1 MPWEKLNHFVSTFGI
16 NANVVYIR
24 NRRKHKHNP
33 SIMKGTE
40 KQIKYANDLISDAE
54 KNVQKF
60 LDKGKKDHPK
70 VQEKLQKIEMA
81 KTLETAHLVIEL
93 FTKWTGDLH
102 GERGFK
108 AYFKIK

>member
-1 MPWEKLNHFVSTFGI
+1 
-16 NANVVYIR
+16 
-24 NRRKHKHNP
+24 
-33 SIMKGTE
+33 MKGTE

-60 LDKGKKDHPK
+60 LDKGKQDHPK

-93 FTKWTGDLH
+93 FTQWTGDLH

-108 AYFKIK
+108 AYFNIK